1 MTKQS
6 MIGLIR
12 RRWTSERP
20 FEGHTTDSLNR
31 KIANPATRND
41 VREQAR
47 RELRIRR
54 QLEPLT

>member
-41 VREQAR
+41 VRE
-47 RELRIRR
+47 
-54 QLEPLT
+54 